1 MSVPARK
8 QRSPRSPKWSEVEEK
23 VAAAM
28 LLRGFKC
35 PEVAAVLFRKPYEVY
50 AWLYKQR
57 ERFKWQVPDE
67 VIFFA
72 RILGREVTV
81 TALERPLQ
89 NFKPMFAVNV
99 QTGEV
104 TLNRLKE
111 VLGYDYS
118 SRATN

>member
-1 MSVPARK
+1 MSVYARN
-8 QRSPRSPKWSEVEEK
+8 QRSRRSHKWSEVEEK
-23 VAAAM
+23 VAADM

-67 VIFFA
+67 VIFA

-81 TALERPLQ
+81 PAQERALQ
-89 NFKPMFAVNV
+89 NFKPMFAVNI
-99 QTGEV
+99 QTGQA
-104 TLNRLKE
+104 TLNRIKE
-111 VLGYDYS
+111 ALGYDYS
-118 SRATN
+118 SR